1 MDKDSFKQTGWLD
14 VRYQSAMERV
24 KLLDTVAS
32 LGIPVNYPNYSSL
45 RYSPQDTNLFRVD
58 IKNNKL
64 DYIGQPSIAGA
75 MASSGVRFYSVEEF
89 CRIAELDFQVAPRF
103 PFFHV
108 PHDGR
113 VFPPELMES
122 VCIPEQKFMEF
133 HEKMRDKEIY
143 KIIPDVQRT
152 RSHIE
157 RFEVSRL
164 LCDVERF
171 IGPEEPMEKYGMG
184 FCYEKAYDGSLIKK
198 VTPMLF
204 EKTKIYYD
212 RHHDRM
218 NSVAKKHPHLLLFDV
233 HSFSDEI
240 VPKEYLHE
248 RRTTPDVCI
257 GVDPQYTPAPLV
269 EILEKHLLR
278 ENVSFAVNYPYAGCF
293 VPNAVLEKKNSADF
307 IGTMIEVNKRF
318 YCDQNGDVI
327 EGRLLQLKNILKKV
341 LIDCIGA
348 V

>member
-1 MDKDSFKQTGWLD
+1 
-14 VRYQSAMERV
+14 
-24 KLLDTVAS
+24 
-32 LGIPVNYPNYSSL
+32 
-45 RYSPQDTNLFRVD
+45 
-58 IKNNKL
+58 
-64 DYIGQPSIAGA
+64 
-75 MASSGVRFYSVEEF
+75 
-89 CRIAELDFQVAPRF
+89 
-103 PFFHV
+103 
-108 PHDGR
+108 
-113 VFPPELMES
+113 
-122 VCIPEQKFMEF
+122 
-133 HEKMRDKEIY
+133 
-143 KIIPDVQRT
+143 
-152 RSHIE
+152 
-157 RFEVSRL
+157 
-164 LCDVERF
+164 
-171 IGPEEPMEKYGMG
+171 MG
-184 FCYEKAYDGSLIKK
+184 FCYERAYDGSLIKE
-198 VTPMLF
+198 VTPELL

-248 RRTTPDVCI
+248 RGTTPDVCI

-327 EGRLLQLKNILKKV
+327 EGRLLQLKNILEKV